1 MTFDSI
7 IPDSLWAV
15 RYDGEK
21 ENAFFRHLIN
31 GAILFG
37 CETFSFSTRMI

>member
-15 RYDGEK
+15 RYDGK
-21 ENAFFRHLIN
+21 EDNAFYQAFDQ
-31 GAILFG
+31 
-37 CETFSFSTRMI
+37 